1 MQHKPDLIANGNDGT
16 SVESLFKDYPEINL
30 YELSVSCFLEDS
42 ARYFGVFYEQDPHGE
57 RAEKYLIN

>member
-1 MQHKPDLIANGNDGT
+1 MQTKPDIFTSLNDGAMA
-16 SVESLFKDYPEINL
+16 ESLFQEYLKANI

-57 RAEKYLIN
+57 KNEKYLIN

>member
-1 MQHKPDLIANGNDGT
+1 MRTKPDLMANSTNGISTDG
-16 SVESLFKDYPEINL
+16 SFQDYLKHNF

-57 RAEKYLIN
+57 KDEKYLIN